1 MKKNIRVALATGSP
15 DSIILL
21 SESITEQH
29 ETYAG
34 EESPLHHLGMEGF
47 KKTATLAK
55 ETLKESRK
63 LHSHAEGLT
72 LKAYTTMGFAEGQT
86 IHTLGT
92 LYSDADII
100 RGVLLSEHKDDE
112 EAMEDY
118 GFNVLMGETKGRTDI
133 SIEIPANRYN
143 DFLDLCEAITEQ
155 HEALGEKSPL
165 HHLDMDGFKK
175 KTMEA
180 RATLKEA
187 RKSHKKAQ
195 GRTLR
200 ALSLIG
206 IAKGQTSRTKS
217 TLYYTI
223 DIIRGILL
231 KKFKGSE
238 EDLEEWGFVVVIT
251 ETVSGKKTKRIEV
264 IIPKGASTTIIHV
277 ADQKKAKNTGKT
289 ILAWRDIA
297 NDEPI
302 ALQPGEEMLI
312 NTPSKSIVVQNR
324 STEKA
329 GRIKL
334 DVTK

>member
-1 MKKNIRVALATGSP
+1 MKKNIRVSLETGSP
-15 DSIILL
+15 DSMIGL
-21 SESITEQH
+21 SEAITEQH

-34 EESPLHHLGMEGF
+34 EESPLHHQGMEGF
-47 KKTATLAK
+47 KKTTVRAK

-63 LHSHAEGLT
+63 LHGHAEGLT
-72 LKAYTTMGFAEGQT
+72 LQAYTIMGVAKGQT
-86 IHTLGT
+86 IQTPDT
-92 LYSDADII
+92 LYFDVDVI
-100 RGVLLSEHKDDE
+100 RGVLLSEHNDDE
-112 EAMEDY
+112 EAIEDY

-155 HEALGEKSPL
+155 HESLAAESPL

-175 KTMEA
+175 KTIEG

-187 RKSHKKAQ
+187 RKHHKKAQ
-195 GRTLR
+195 GLTLR

-238 EDLEEWGFVVVIT
+238 EDLEEWGFTVVIT
-251 ETVSGKKTKRIEV
+251 ETTPGRKTKRIEV
-264 IIPKGASTTIIHV
+264 IIPKGASTTIINV
-277 ADQKKAKNTGKT
+277 ADQKKAKNTGTT

-297 NDEPI
+297 SDEPI
-302 ALQPGEEMLI
+302 ALQPDEEMLI
-312 NTPSKSIVVQNR
+312 NTPSKSIVVENR
-324 STEKA
+324 STTKA

-334 DVTK
+334 DITK